1 MAKII
6 KRIIK
11 ILLDKPSNN
20 FVINGSSAP
29 ALMNWLITW
38 GKTKTKRD
46 IITMIEK
53 PINING

>member
-1 MAKII
+1 
-6 KRIIK
+6 
-11 ILLDKPSNN
+11 
-20 FVINGSSAP
+20 
-29 ALMNWLITW
+29 MNWLITW